1 MIRLGDRKGHERDI
15 PVRPALQE
23 LPQQEAHDQRRQFAP
38 GIAGVL
44 LLDQPLVFG
53 SELRKYSEK

>member
-23 LPQQEAHDQRRQFAP
+23 LPQQEAH
-38 GIAGVL
+38 V
-44 LLDQPLVFG
+44 LDQPLVFG